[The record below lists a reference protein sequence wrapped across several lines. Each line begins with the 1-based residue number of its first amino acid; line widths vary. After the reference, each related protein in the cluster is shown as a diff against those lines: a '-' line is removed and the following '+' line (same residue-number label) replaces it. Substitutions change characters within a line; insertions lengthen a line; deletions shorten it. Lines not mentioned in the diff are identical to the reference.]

1 MKHIKKFE
9 SFSYTVNE
17 GLFSWLFG
25 KKDEEAPAPEKQQD
39 EQNYIM
45 FGGRKFYAEDIVH
58 DDYNSTGD
66 IPRIEGDKLVYYPH
80 PAWNESKKTKLR
92 RNSQKINEGFFSWL
106 FGKKTSNAANQGVG
120 SKSSD
125 RNYIMFSGRKFYDE
139 DIEYASWGDTGRIP
153 RIEGSTLI
161 IANPMWGE

>member
-9 SFSYTVNE
+9 SFSYKLNE

-25 KKDEEAPAPEKQQD
+25 KKEDEAPAPERQQD

-58 DDYNSTGD
+58 DDYHSTGK
-66 IPRIEGDKLVYYPH
+66 IPRIEGNKLVYYPH
-80 PAWNESKKTKLR
+80 PAWNESKKTKFT
-92 RNSQKINEGFFSWL
+92 NKVNEGFFSWL
-106 FGKKTSNAANQGVG
+106 FGKKTTNAANQGAG
-120 SKSSD
+120 SQSSD
-125 RNYIMFSGRKFYDE
+125 RNYIMFNGQKFYDE
-139 DIEYASWGDTGRIP
+139 NIEYAGWNDTGRIP
-153 RIEGSTLI
+153 RVEGGKLI